1 MPNWTYN
8 RIKCKKSIGDKI
20 LTITENGY
28 SFDFNKL
35 IPMPDDLKLDA
46 GSIEGDSIACYY
58 LSLNDDEKN
67 KLMKL
72 LKSKEASYCHNY
84 WNKYKD
90 DIKKLENNPKRLNKK
105 INNFNGLFDFDK
117 EKQFTSINELGKQ
130 YVENIKKYNFPQ
142 WYDWCVK
149 NWGTK
154 WNVEEDVDIVYDK
167 NIDEYDISFQTAW
180 SVPTGIVKRYSE
192 LCEDDEEYED
202 DEFYWEYEDEDYD
215 GTHILRKINGEII
228 DTIVPEC
235 VNDNDYIDV

>member
-90 DIKKLENNPKRLNKK
+90 DIKNLK
-105 INNFNGLFDFDK
+105 
-117 EKQFTSINELGKQ
+117 T
-130 YVENIKKYNFPQ
+130 
-142 WYDWCVK
+142 
-149 NWGTK
+149 
-154 WNVEEDVDIVYDK
+154 
-167 NIDEYDISFQTAW
+167 
-180 SVPTGIVKRYSE
+180 
-192 LCEDDEEYED
+192 
-202 DEFYWEYEDEDYD
+202 
-215 GTHILRKINGEII
+215 ILK
-228 DTIVPEC
+228 D
-235 VNDNDYIDV
+235 

>member
-180 SVPTGIVKRYSE
+180 SVPTGIVKWYSE
-192 LCEDDEEYED
+192 LCEDDE
-202 DEFYWEYEDEDYD
+202 EFYWEYEDEDYD

>member
-20 LTITENGY
+20 LTVSENGY

-46 GSIEGDSIACYY
+46 GSIEWDSIACYY
-58 LSLNDDEKN
+58 LSLNDDEKF
-67 KLMKL
+67 KLIKL
-72 LKSKEASYCHNY
+72 LKSKEVSYCHNY
-84 WNKYKD
+84 WNKYKG
-90 DIKKLENNPKRLNKK
+90 DIKELENNPKKLNEK
-105 INNFNGLFDFDK
+105 INNYNGLFDFDK

-130 YVENIKKYNFPQ
+130 YIENIKNYNFPQ
-142 WYDWCVK
+142 WYDWCVE

-154 WNVEEDVDIVYDK
+154 WNVEDDIDVVYDK

-180 SVPTGIVKRYSE
+180 NVPTGIVEKYSE
-192 LCEDDEEYED
+192 LCED
-202 DEFYWEYEDEDYD
+202 DEFYWEYENEDYD
-215 GTHILRKINGEII
+215 GTHILRKINGEIVN
-228 DTIVPEC
+228 TLAPEY

>member
-46 GSIEGDSIACYY
+46 GSIEGDYIACYY
-58 LSLNDDEKN
+58 LYLNDDEKN

-192 LCEDDEEYED
+192 LCEDDEE
-202 DEFYWEYEDEDYD
+202 FYWEYEDEDYD

>member
-72 LKSKEASYCHNY
+72 LKSKEAFYCHNY

-192 LCEDDEEYED
+192 LCKDDE
-202 DEFYWEYEDEDYD
+202 EFYWEYEDEDYD

>member
-1 MPNWTYN
+1 M
-8 RIKCKKSIGDKI
+8 
-20 LTITENGY
+20 
-28 SFDFNKL
+28 
-35 IPMPDDLKLDA
+35 
-46 GSIEGDSIACYY
+46 
-58 LSLNDDEKN
+58 
-67 KLMKL
+67 
-72 LKSKEASYCHNY
+72 
-84 WNKYKD
+84 
-90 DIKKLENNPKRLNKK
+90 
-105 INNFNGLFDFDK
+105 
-117 EKQFTSINELGKQ
+117 GKQ

-192 LCEDDEEYED
+192 LCEDDEE
-202 DEFYWEYEDEDYD
+202 FYWEYEDEDYD

>member
-58 LSLNDDEKN
+58 LSLNDDEKY
-67 KLMKL
+67 KLIKL
-72 LKSKEASYCHNY
+72 LKSKEVSYCHNY
-84 WNKYKD
+84 WNKYKN
-90 DIKKLENNPKRLNKK
+90 DIKELENNPKKLNEKT
-105 INNFNGLFDFDK
+105 NNFNGLFDFDK

-130 YVENIKKYNFPQ
+130 YIENIKNYNFPQ
-142 WYDWCVK
+142 WYDWCVE

-154 WNVEEDVDIVYDK
+154 WNVEDDIDVNYDK

-180 SVPTGIVKRYSE
+180 SVPTGIVERYSE
-192 LCEDDEEYED
+192 LCED

-215 GTHILRKINGEII
+215 GTHILRKINGEIV
-228 DTIVPEC
+228 DTIAPEY
-235 VNDNDYIDV
+235 VNDNDDIDV

>member
-130 YVENIKKYNFPQ
+130 YVENIKNYNSPQ

-154 WNVEEDVDIVYDK
+154 WNVEEDFDIVYDK

-192 LCEDDEEYED
+192 LCEDDEE
-202 DEFYWEYEDEDYD
+202 FYWEYEDYD
-215 GTHILRKINGEII
+215 VTHILRKTNGEII
-228 DTIVPEC
+228 DTIVPES

>member
-192 LCEDDEEYED
+192 LCEDDEE
-202 DEFYWEYEDEDYD
+202 FYWEYEDEDYD

>member
-84 WNKYKD
+84 WSKYKD
-90 DIKKLENNPKRLNKK
+90 DIKKLENNPKRLNEK

-180 SVPTGIVKRYSE
+180 SVPKGIVKRYSE
-192 LCEDDEEYED
+192 LCEDDE
-202 DEFYWEYEDEDYD
+202 EFYWEYEDEDYD